1 MNNKYRKIIG
11 ITLIVLGVS
20 TIGIRVGGKIL
31 FEKES
36 KKEVYEFL
44 ETDIDDTVASKS
56 ETSENNVENTYIDK
70 IKKENNNSKEVY
82 ENINTEDKIGV
93 IEIPDLG
100 VQHLIVEG
108 TGKEEIKK
116 NVGHFEDTAMPGEYG
131 NFAVAG
137 HRNNLYNEVFKGL
150 ADVEIG
156 TEIIIKALHGEFRYQ
171 IYSKEVIEPENLT
184 VLDQDLSKKEMT
196 MITCTKDGKKR
207 VCVKAKLI
215 EL

>member
-1 MNNKYRKIIG
+1 MKSKYRKIIG
-11 ITLIVLGVS
+11 LTLIVLGVG
-20 TIGIRVGGKIL
+20 TVGIRVGGKIL
-31 FEKES
+31 FERES
-36 KKEVYEFL
+36 KKEVYAFL
-44 ETDIDDTVASKS
+44 ETNIADSSVSKS
-56 ETSENNVENTYIDK
+56 ETLKSDIKNTDK
-70 IKKENNNSKEVY
+70 DEIKKENDNSKEVY
-82 ENINTEDKIGV
+82 ENINSEDKIGV
-93 IEIPDLG
+93 IEIPNLG

-156 TEIIIKALHGEFRYQ
+156 TQIIIKALHGEFRYQ
-171 IYSKEVIEPENLT
+171 IYSKEVIEPENIS
-184 VLDQDLSKKEMT
+184 VLDQDFSKKEMT